1 MSKKTIRV
9 SKKGFGREGVTAW
22 RRVLQS
28 LHNILIEARNP
39 QRPVMSLSQKAIR
52 VSMKGFGNE
61 GVMRGGCYEHFGHS
75 LLRLVII
82 RDQSG
87 LSHRRLSG

>member
-28 LHNILIEARNP
+28 LHNILIEVRSP
-39 QRPVMSLSQKAIR
+39 QRPIMSMSQKTIR
-52 VSMKGFGNE
+52 VIMKGFGNE
-61 GVMRGGCYEHFGHS
+61 GVMREGC
-75 LLRLVII
+75 
-82 RDQSG
+82 
-87 LSHRRLSG
+87 